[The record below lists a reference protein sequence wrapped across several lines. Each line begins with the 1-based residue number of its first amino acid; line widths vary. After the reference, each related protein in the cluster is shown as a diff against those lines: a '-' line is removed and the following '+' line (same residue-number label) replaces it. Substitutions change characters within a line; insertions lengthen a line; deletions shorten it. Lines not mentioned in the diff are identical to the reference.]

1 MTRVL
6 VIGDSLAF
14 HGPNRPEPVTEPRL
28 YPNVMARALGS
39 EVDVL
44 AELGWTA
51 RSAWWALTKS
61 PYVYS
66 ALVPHADAVVL
77 AVGNTDQ
84 LPASLP
90 TYLRDGIAYLRP
102 GWVRRPVRQAH
113 HRAHPYVVRALDGR
127 LRVLGQPATD
137 AYLTRCVRGL
147 RQLWPGK
154 PVVGMV
160 PPPYDAGYHG
170 HVSRPHA
177 GAADAARGWAA
188 RERVP
193 VVDADAII
201 APYLAAGRMNPDGMH
216 WDWDGHRAV
225 GEAFADLIAP
235 LLAGSGTMEAR

>member
-1 MTRVL
+1 VIRIL
-6 VIGDSLAF
+6 LIGDSLAF
-14 HGPNRPEPVTEPRL
+14 HGPEHVEPVTEPRL
-28 YPNVMARALGS
+28 YPNVLAAELGA

-51 RSAWWALTKS
+51 RNAWWVLTRS

-66 ALVPHADAVVL
+66 ALLPRADVVVL

-102 GWVRRPVRQAH
+102 GWLRRPVRQAH
-113 HRAHPYVVRALDGR
+113 HRVHPYVVRVTGGR

-137 AYLTRCVRGL
+137 HYLTRCVRGI
-147 RQLWPGK
+147 RELWPGK
-154 PVVGMV
+154 RVVGMV

-177 GAADAARGWAA
+177 AAATAARAWAA
-188 RERVP
+188 REQVP
-193 VVDADAII
+193 MVDADAII
-201 APYLAAGRMNPDGMH
+201 TSYLATGRMNPDGMH
-216 WDWDGHRAV
+216 WDWEGHRAV
-225 GEAFADLIAP
+225 GEAFADL
-235 LLAGSGTMEAR
+235 LR